1 VLGSTLV
8 SRDGECGEGARK
20 TGFRGRKQVSCLSLP
35 RQIEKKSRRSISP
48 GFLTH
53 QRRSFVP
60 TTGVRDLLAAEV
72 DKVDRVPSA
81 SHSSSNVRLRR
92 LDLQGLDRET
102 TMVRLPRLSPRRAP
116 RGGAA

>member
-1 VLGSTLV
+1 M
-8 SRDGECGEGARK
+8 
-20 TGFRGRKQVSCLSLP
+20 
-35 RQIEKKSRRSISP
+35 KKKPTIDFA